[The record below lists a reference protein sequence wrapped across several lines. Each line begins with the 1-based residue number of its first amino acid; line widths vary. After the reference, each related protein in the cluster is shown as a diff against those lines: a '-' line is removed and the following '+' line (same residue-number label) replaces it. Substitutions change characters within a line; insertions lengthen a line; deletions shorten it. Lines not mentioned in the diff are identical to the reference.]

1 MQMVMNCRL
10 DRLLPYIS
18 LLSRIHEEN
27 LHMIKSIL
35 FNSKIGQ
42 SAGINIKF
50 DIVLHE
56 SMVILGYRM
65 RLTDE
70 KPKNLLYLTLYEKK
84 EELDEIG
91 TKDVF
96 FFEFFHNTLHE

>member
-10 DRLLPYIS
+10 HRLLPYIS

-35 FNSKIGQ
+35 FNGKIGQ
-42 SAGINIKF
+42 NAGINIKF

-84 EELDEIG
+84 RRTGRNRYEGRFL
-91 TKDVF
+91 F
-96 FFEFFHNTLHE
+96 